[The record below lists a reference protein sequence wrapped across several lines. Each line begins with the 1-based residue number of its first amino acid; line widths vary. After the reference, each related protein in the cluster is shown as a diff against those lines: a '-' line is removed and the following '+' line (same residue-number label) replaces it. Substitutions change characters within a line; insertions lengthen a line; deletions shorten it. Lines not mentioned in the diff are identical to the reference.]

1 MKHKIFFQKPGKR
14 LHKCLPHA
22 ILIGNNYTRRIVMKK
37 IPPQT
42 EKKMVY
48 GIRSLKNGTGS
59 VLIGASIVLLSA
71 AMPTI
76 SANENLPQAQE
87 NTSAMAKAPTETE
100 ASQTQD

>member
-1 MKHKIFFQKPGKR
+1 
-14 LHKCLPHA
+14 
-22 ILIGNNYTRRIVMKK
+22 MKK
-37 IPPQT
+37 IHLQT

-76 SANENLPQAQE
+76 SANETFLKLRKILVLWLRLLPRLKQVKHK
-87 NTSAMAKAPTETE
+87 TKAPFLNKRMQTLPLTLKKE
-100 ASQTQD
+100 APRN